1 MPNTFIVLYK
11 ISNLFLNA
19 AYLDSIYS
27 DAFICINPHYPL
39 QLVALP
45 SLKKKQLAR
54 RRRIK
59 SDVCI

>member
-1 MPNTFIVLYK
+1 MPNTVIVLYK
-11 ISNLFLNA
+11 ILKLFLNA

-45 SLKKKQLAR
+45 SLKKKTAR
-54 RRRIK
+54 QK
-59 SDVCI
+59 KKN

>member
-1 MPNTFIVLYK
+1 MPNTVIVLYK
-11 ISNLFLNA
+11 ILNLFLNA

-45 SLKKKQLAR
+45 SLKKNSLPEEEE
-54 RRRIK
+54 
-59 SDVCI
+59 